1 MNNYINPF
9 ALMYELYVEATTIS
23 EKLLALFISF
33 WISVLLV
40 ISSSGIGM
48 VIYELI
54 TNPTQFNNVTW
65 GIFDAL
71 G

>member
-54 TNPTQFNNVTW
+54 TNPTTFNNVTW
-65 GIFDAL
+65 GIFDTL

>member
-9 ALMYELYVEATTIS
+9 ALMYELYTEATTIS
-23 EKLLALFISF
+23 EKFLALFISF
-33 WISVLLV
+33 WISTLLV

-48 VIYELI
+48 VIYELY

-65 GIFDAL
+65 GIFDTL